1 MLLFLERPSLLPWS
15 VARANVDRKPGLSA
29 WTGALSLATTGTQKQ
44 WQRWIS
50 RHWPSRTTM
59 DQCGSPSLWGCRQA
73 WYDRKGCVYIIW
85 PEISMRIDGWQ
96 CLTFDNWDTIPV
108 CHYNSMKTF
117 NTGGG
122 EQTVFFLLQWLNTT
136 HYELTPQPHQ
146 HVTSCIHTS
155 AAVCTGISSNPA
167 KKTSFLLRFSRKLCA
182 ARTLYTPHICDFL
195 FVFLKYK
202 HFIMCF
208 SLRDREGQ
216 GWPLRERQKDR
227 QTVRETDRPHSHQPW
242 WPVFCRVLQT
252 AELLWRENRLR

>member
-1 MLLFLERPSLLPWS
+1 MDDSALPLITGTPSLSVTTIAWRPSTLGEE
-15 VARANVDRKPGLSA
+15 N
-29 WTGALSLATTGTQKQ
+29 KQ
-44 WQRWIS
+44 YFS
-50 RHWPSRTTM
+50 
-59 DQCGSPSLWGCRQA
+59 C
-73 WYDRKGCVYIIW
+73 
-85 PEISMRIDGWQ
+85 
-96 CLTFDNWDTIPV
+96 
-108 CHYNSMKTF
+108 
-117 NTGGG
+117 
-122 EQTVFFLLQWLNTT
+122 FLLQWLNTT
-136 HYELTPQPHQ
+136 HYELTPRPHQ

-242 WPVFCRVLQT
+242 
-252 AELLWRENRLR
+252 